1 MKPLE
6 KAEWLVSKLDK
17 MNSGRDIYNFIV
29 NKIKS
34 GQLVPGSRVPPYR
47 DLALLNKINRNTVQ
61 NAYSKLIS
69 NNWLSTSQ
77 GSGTF
82 VSTTNPTTEIPHR
95 TSGFTDH
102 FPAGLQKTTSQQ
114 VPSSSSPYLYV
125 AVGTDFPSPASFPE
139 DKFSEYCSRH
149 IEISKHLSQAQFLS
163 AYEADYLKSTVLEDL
178 NRRRNFGLKANM
190 LDIIKGREL
199 SLTQVFQILISPGDV
214 VINTSPLDL
223 MLNTA
228 LEKSGARIY
237 VMNRMEED
245 FLLRLERLLQFTKVR
260 AIHIRPQFSFPEG
273 HSLSVRTSVKL
284 IELAKKY
291 SICIIEEED
300 DHEFWYKKN
309 PYSPMAGYNHDGFV
323 IYLAALS
330 KATPETRALRI
341 IAASAQFIEQLQSLP
356 AQPIDSRDI
365 IKEKAIADMIKNG
378 EMAEYARQVR
388 AKSKKFR
395 NELDLILSHHIG
407 KYVNYVI
414 PDHGLTFWLKFV
426 NECNL
431 TLVLKKLGER
441 GIPVPFHPN
450 SPKTHE
456 PVHHMVLGFGAF
468 DIVEAEGGAKMIRM
482 VMEELEQRR

>member
-47 DLALLNKINRNTVQ
+47 DLAQLNKINRNTVQ

-82 VSTTNPTTEIPHR
+82 VSTTNPSTEVPHR
-95 TSGFTDH
+95 TSGFTDV
-102 FPAGLQKTTSQQ
+102 FPAGLPHLPNQSVSSQ
-114 VPSSSSPYLYV
+114 SLPYLYV

-139 DKFSEYCSRH
+139 DKFAEYCSRH
-149 IEISKHLSQAQFLS
+149 LEASKHLSQAQLLS
-163 AYEADYLKSTVLEDL
+163 AYEADYLKSTILEDL
-178 NRRRNFGLKANM
+178 NRRRSFGLKANM

-199 SLTQVFQILISPGDV
+199 SLNQVFKILISPGDI
-214 VINTSPLDL
+214 VINTSPQDL
-223 MLNTA
+223 LLHTA

-237 VMNRMEED
+237 VMNRMEHD
-245 FLLRLERLLQFTKVR
+245 FLSRLERLLQFTKVR
-260 AIHIRPQFSFPEG
+260 AIYIRPQFSFPEG
-273 HSLSVRTSVKL
+273 HSFSISKAVKL

-291 SICIIEEED
+291 KVCILEEEE
-300 DHEFWYKKN
+300 DHEFWYTKS

-330 KATPETRALRI
+330 KAIPETRTLRI
-341 IAASAQFIEQLQSLP
+341 VAASAQFIEQLQMLP
-356 AQPIDSRDI
+356 AQPIESRDI
-365 IKEKAIADMIKNG
+365 IKEKAIADMIKSG
-378 EMAEYARQVR
+378 EMAEYARHVR

-395 NELDLILSHHIG
+395 NELDLILSHHLG
-407 KYVNYVI
+407 KYVTYTI
-414 PDHGLTFWLKFV
+414 PEHGLTFWLKFQ
-426 NECNL
+426 ETCNL
-431 TLVLKKLGER
+431 TVVLKKLGER

-456 PVHHMVLGFGAF
+456 PVYYMILGFGAF
-468 DIVEAEGGAKMIRM
+468 DIVEAEGGAKMIRLI
-482 VMEELEQRR
+482 MEELEQRH